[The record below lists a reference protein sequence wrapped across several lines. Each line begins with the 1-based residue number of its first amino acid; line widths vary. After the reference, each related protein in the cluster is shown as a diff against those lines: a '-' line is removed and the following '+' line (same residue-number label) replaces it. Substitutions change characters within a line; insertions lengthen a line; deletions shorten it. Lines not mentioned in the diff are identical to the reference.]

1 MVLRRGT
8 YGVFFGCSH
17 FPRCRCTMPL
27 AEGTFRLLQTNGMAL
42 YAVSRPCW
50 KCGQPLRVRSYFP
63 YFDLLQW
70 LPGAEELLQPLEAI
84 RLSIFPQLDA
94 YLERHCDNIAERLQ
108 QKGRFFLCGE
118 SLSPLRYAAGQSDDL
133 ERRFALLCIL
143 QPKRGRSLNMWRSTF
158 R

>member
-1 MVLRRGT
+1 
-8 YGVFFGCSH
+8 
-17 FPRCRCTMPL
+17 MPL

-84 RLSIFPQLDA
+84 RLSIF
-94 YLERHCDNIAERLQ
+94 
-108 QKGRFFLCGE
+108 
-118 SLSPLRYAAGQSDDL
+118 
-133 ERRFALLCIL
+133 
-143 QPKRGRSLNMWRSTF
+143 RSWMRIWSGIVTI
-158 R
+158 